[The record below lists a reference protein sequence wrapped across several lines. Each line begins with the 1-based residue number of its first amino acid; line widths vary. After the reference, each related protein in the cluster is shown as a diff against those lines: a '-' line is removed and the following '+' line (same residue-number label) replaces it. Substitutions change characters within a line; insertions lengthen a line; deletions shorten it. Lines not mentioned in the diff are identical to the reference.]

1 MAAYGSSRDRDSEVD
16 RLRSRVNMLEDS
28 VSKLRQEFRTLQSK
42 ILSASVPM
50 EITKS
55 GTPEPTAKSAPAQ
68 VSAPIPAPAP
78 QPEKAIQNFYLSTPN
93 SDGSFNNSS
102 TSPSYKEG
110 ASIYK
115 FQNTKENQAK
125 FKIDEHEASVRLA
138 LAYPDKNIDPVCDAS
153 NAFDPKARKI
163 YTVEPGIAELVGD
176 KWKVTQKARI
186 RYES

>member
-1 MAAYGSSRDRDSEVD
+1 MAAYDNSRGSEVD
-16 RLRSRVNMLEDS
+16 RLKSRVNILEDS
-28 VSKLRQEFRTLQSK
+28 VSKLRQELRTLQAK
-42 ILSASVPM
+42 VMSASVPM
-50 EITKS
+50 EINKP
-55 GTPEPTAKSAPAQ
+55 GTIEPTVKSAPIQ
-68 VSAPIPAPAP
+68 PPVVNSAPARE
-78 QPEKAIQNFYLSTPN
+78 PEKVIQNFYLSTPN

-102 TSPSYKEG
+102 ANPSYKEG

-115 FQNTKENQAK
+115 FQNTKDNQAK

-163 YTVEPGIAELVGD
+163 YTVENGIAELIGD
-176 KWKVTQKARI
+176 KWKVTTKARI